1 MGAGSLCGHHV
12 LRSGLDPAD
21 CGTEGDESNGGFPD
35 SEPGIQY
42 FSSGR
47 MGDFRAKAF
56 FQGSTGLRPHVWR
69 HHTGADSGGTPQG
82 SISEYGGKLEGPVQ
96 KENGVTEGSQSET
109 SQSETSQS
117 ETSQ

>member
-1 MGAGSLCGHHV
+1 MLIYETPEWSQIIAAWAPVLYAGIMSCGV
-12 LRSGLDPAD
+12 AY
-21 CGTEGDESNGGFPD
+21 T
-35 SEPGIQY
+35 
-42 FSSGR
+42 
-47 MGDFRAKAF
+47 
-56 FQGSTGLRPHVWR
+56 